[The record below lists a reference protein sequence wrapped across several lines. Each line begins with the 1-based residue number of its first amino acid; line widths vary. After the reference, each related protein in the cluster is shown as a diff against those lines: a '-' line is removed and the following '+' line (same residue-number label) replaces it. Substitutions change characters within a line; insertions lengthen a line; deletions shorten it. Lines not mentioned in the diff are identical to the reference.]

1 MKISKKYCL
10 NKFLIVALMVFI
22 LVIGLPF
29 AYSQDKAPPTDKVPA
44 ITKPAV
50 TKIDGAPVVLGDQ
63 TLFVIK
69 VGVGSFSAEE
79 RSQAVTNRIET
90 IAKDPT
96 VPVSSLTVSQ
106 QLNTTNILSGDKVI
120 FTVTNGDGKA
130 AGKTTQELGDE
141 YVKTISSNIINY
153 RKDRSLKNI
162 LFGVIYTF
170 IATIVLWIVF
180 KILNQIF
187 NRIFNWITNW
197 HGHHIPAV
205 SIQNFEILPA
215 SRITHILSS
224 LVKAIRFVI
233 VLGILYIYTP
243 LVLSFFP
250 WTRKISTNLLNYFF
264 LALEGGVQGLIAY
277 LPKLIALAIIIVCA
291 YYLIKFIRPIFRELG
306 NGSLS
311 LPGFYPEWAEPTF
324 KLALFLIV
332 ALALVVALPF
342 LPGFGSPAFQG
353 ISVFLG
359 ILLSLGSS
367 AAVANIVAGVIL
379 IYTRAFRIGD
389 RIKINDAMG
398 DIVEKTLF
406 VTRIRTI
413 KNVVITIPNG
423 TVLTSQIT
431 NYSALAQ
438 DADYYLVLHSTVT
451 LGYDVPW
458 RKVHH
463 VLTDAALATSH
474 ILKEPAPFILQTS
487 LDDFYVSYEI
497 NAYTNQPAIMARIYS
512 ELHQNI
518 QDKCNEADIEI
529 LSPHYSAI
537 RDGNQITIPE
547 NYLPKDYQ
555 TPGFRFSP
563 LKNLSNST
571 NGKDAETQPEP
582 EIV

>member
-1 MKISKKYCL
+1 MNSSKKYFI
-10 NKFLIVALMVFI
+10 NKFLTLALMVFI
-22 LVIGLPF
+22 LIIAIPF
-29 AYSQDKAPPTDKVPA
+29 AYSQDTAPPTDK
-44 ITKPAV
+44 TPAV
-50 TKIDGAPVVLGDQ
+50 SKIDGAPVVLGDQ

-69 VGVGSFSAEE
+69 AGVGSFSALE
-79 RSQAVTNRIET
+79 RSQAVTNRIE
-90 IAKDPT
+90 IMAKDLT
-96 VPVSSLTVSQ
+96 IPVSSLKVSEQ
-106 QLNTTNILSGDKVI
+106 PNTTNVLSGDKVI
-120 FTVTNGDGKA
+120 FTITDGDAKA
-130 AGKTTQELGDE
+130 AGKTTQELANE
-141 YVKTISSNIINY
+141 YVQTISTNITKY
-153 RKDRSLKNI
+153 RQDRSLKNI
-162 LFGVIYTF
+162 LFGVLYTV
-170 IATIVLWIVF
+170 ISTVVLLIVF

-187 NRIFNWITNW
+187 QKIFNWVSNW
-197 HGHHIPAV
+197 QGTSIPAV
-205 SIQNFEILPA
+205 RIQNFELLPA
-215 SRITHILSS
+215 SRITYILNNIIKSIR
-224 LVKAIRFVI
+224 LVV
-233 VLGILYIYTP
+233 VLGILFIYVP

-250 WTRKISTNLLNYFF
+250 WTRKISTNLLSYLF
-264 LALEGGVQGLIAY
+264 LSLEGAIEGLVAY
-277 LPKLIALAIIIVCA
+277 LPKVIYLGIIIVCA
-291 YYLIKFIRPIFRELG
+291 YYIIKFIRPIFRELG
-306 NGSLS
+306 NGNLS

-332 ALALVVALPF
+332 ALALVVAMPF

-359 ILLSLGSS
+359 VLLSLGSS

-389 RIKINDAMG
+389 RIKINDAIG

-406 VTRIRTI
+406 VTRIRTV

-423 TVLTSQIT
+423 TVLTSQII

-438 DADYYLVLHSTVT
+438 DPNYYLVLHTTVT

-458 RKVHH
+458 RKVHQ
-463 VLTDAALATSH
+463 VLIDAAVATPR

-547 NYLPKDYQ
+547 NYLPKDYKA
-555 TPGFRFSP
+555 PGFRLSP
-563 LKNLSNST
+563 LDSPLNPS
-571 NGKDAETQPEP
+571 NGKESGSNQQ
-582 EIV
+582 

>member
-1 MKISKKYCL
+1 MSSSKKYFI
-10 NKFLIVALMVFI
+10 NKFISLALMVFI
-22 LVIGLPF
+22 LIIVMPF
-29 AYSQDKAPPTDKVPA
+29 AYSQDTAAPTDKA
-44 ITKPAV
+44 PAV
-50 TKIDGAPVVLGDQ
+50 SKIDGAPVVLGDQ

-69 VGVGSFSAEE
+69 AGVGSFSALE
-79 RSQAVTNRIET
+79 RSQAVTNRIE
-90 IAKDPT
+90 ILAKDLT
-96 VPVSSLTVSQ
+96 VPVSSLKVSEQ
-106 QLNTTNILSGDKVI
+106 PSTTNILSGDKVI
-120 FTVTNGDGKA
+120 LTITDGDGKA
-130 AGKTTQELGDE
+130 AGKTTQEIGNE
-141 YVKTISSNIINY
+141 YVQTISANITKY
-153 RKDRSLKNI
+153 RQARSLKNI
-162 LFGVIYTF
+162 LFGVLYTV
-170 IATIVLWIVF
+170 ISTVVLLIVF

-187 NRIFNWITNW
+187 KKIFNWVNNW
-197 HGHHIPAV
+197 QERSIPAV
-205 SIQNFEILPA
+205 RIQNFELLRA
-215 SRITHILSS
+215 SRIIYILNNIIN
-224 LVKAIRFVI
+224 AIRFVL
-233 VLGILYIYTP
+233 VLGILFIYVP

-250 WTRKISTNLLNYFF
+250 WTRKVSTNLLSYLF
-264 LALEGGVQGLIAY
+264 LALEGAIEGLIAY
-277 LPKLIALAIIIVCA
+277 LPKVISLGIIIVCA
-291 YYLIKFIRPIFRELG
+291 YYIIKFIRPIFRELG
-306 NGSLS
+306 NGNLS

-324 KLALFLIV
+324 KLALFLII
-332 ALALVVALPF
+332 ALALVVAMPF

-359 ILLSLGSS
+359 VLLSLGSS

-389 RIKINDAMG
+389 RIKINDAIG

-406 VTRIRTI
+406 VTRIRTV

-423 TVLTSQIT
+423 TVLTSQII

-438 DADYYLVLHSTVT
+438 DPNYYLVLHTTVT

-458 RKVHH
+458 RKVHQ
-463 VLTDAALATSH
+463 VLIDAAVATPL

-547 NYLPKDYQ
+547 NYLSKDYQ
-555 TPGFRFSP
+555 APGFRLSP
-563 LKNLSNST
+563 LDSLLNPS
-571 NGKDAETQPEP
+571 NGKESGSTQQ
-582 EIV
+582 